1 MFEVILRTKGLRVD
15 ITEYVDEPAP
25 QSKNVGDVFGSAT
38 IIIPYVEKDV
48 IKGLDLS
55 QEIAEMS
62 IIEITDIEDKRQ
74 YYVVQDDVL
83 KRQNEYQHSLELKSV
98 ELLYTFRPISDN
110 SATQPVEEGRVF
122 VNELSGIKNELFYG
136 YTYGG
141 IVPFTTTDRKS
152 VV

>member
-55 QEIAEMS
+55 QEI
-62 IIEITDIEDKRQ
+62 
-74 YYVVQDDVL
+74 
-83 KRQNEYQHSLELKSV
+83 
-98 ELLYTFRPISDN
+98 
-110 SATQPVEEGRVF
+110 
-122 VNELSGIKNELFYG
+122 
-136 YTYGG
+136 
-141 IVPFTTTDRKS
+141 DRKS